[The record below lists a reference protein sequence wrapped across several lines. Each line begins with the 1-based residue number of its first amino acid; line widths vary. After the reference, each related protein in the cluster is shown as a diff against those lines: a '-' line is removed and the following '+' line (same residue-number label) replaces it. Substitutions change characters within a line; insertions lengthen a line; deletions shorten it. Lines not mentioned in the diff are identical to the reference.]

1 WSATFFGPKGS
12 KSEQER
18 GQKMRD
24 TSDRVVR
31 VSRELQALLAQVQ
44 WSDFQHSSP
53 GEQAQILNGLLN
65 GGLVEDLRQG
75 IDELSDC
82 LWNYIESAAA
92 NSKPNVDFELQNV
105 RLVRMTELL
114 RLLHRSTCPSNDPL
128 AFVERVTA
136 AVDQHLEMHNLR
148 ESQWERTA

>member
-1 WSATFFGPKGS
+1 M
-12 KSEQER
+12 
-18 GQKMRD
+18 MRD

-31 VSRELQALLAQVQ
+31 VSRELRALLTQMQ
-44 WSDFQHSSP
+44 WSAFQDSTP
-53 GEQAQILNGLLN
+53 REQAQILNGLLN
-65 GGLVEDLRQG
+65 GGLVEDLRKA
-75 IDELSDC
+75 IDQLSDF

-92 NSKPNVDFELQNV
+92 NSEPHADLALQNL
-105 RLVRMTELL
+105 RLLRTTELL

-136 AVDQHLEMHNLR
+136 AVDQHLETHSQR